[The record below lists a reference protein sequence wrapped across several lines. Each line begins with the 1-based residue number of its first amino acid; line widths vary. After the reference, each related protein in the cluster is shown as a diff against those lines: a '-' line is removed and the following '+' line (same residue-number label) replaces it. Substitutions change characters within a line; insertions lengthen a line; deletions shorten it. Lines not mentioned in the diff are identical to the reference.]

1 MAARQSLWT
10 PPKEAEPGLWN
21 PGAPKLWSP
30 RERSQSTSTVSSVFS
45 ASNADGRIR
54 YPGRRFAQ
62 IVKLKPEYIGKY
74 KESHAAVWPEVA
86 KQIKEC
92 NIQDYSIFHDPGT
105 GILFASFK
113 YVGYDYE
120 GDMEKMR
127 ENPKVREWWKMTDGF
142 QESMVPGAKN
152 SESGEPSWWKPVE
165 EVFYQA

>member
-62 IVKLKPEYIGKY
+62 IVKLKPECIAKY
-74 KESHAAVWPEVA
+74 KECHAAVWPEVA

-92 NIQDYSIFHDPGT
+92 NIQDCMSSHPSVNQLFSCYS
-105 GILFASFK
+105 LA
-113 YVGYDYE
+113 
-120 GDMEKMR
+120 
-127 ENPKVREWWKMTDGF
+127 N
-142 QESMVPGAKN
+142 
-152 SESGEPSWWKPVE
+152 
-165 EVFYQA
+165 